1 MKRKRQQIPLAW
13 LQLAHS
19 RVRFIVALAGI
30 AFAGILIFMQL
41 GFQASLYD
49 SAVKVHRTIQ
59 ADLVLISP
67 EARNFNNMS
76 TIPRRRLY
84 QANSLADIA
93 SVKALYIENLL
104 WRPSHVQQP
113 TNLVVLGF
121 DPENS
126 IFNLAA
132 INQQL
137 HQLKIRDHLLFDR
150 GTKGNFLQVL
160 SQLNTGNFFVTEI
173 NQRRVNFVGSFQIG
187 NSFGADGY
195 VITSDLNF
203 LRLFR
208 DRSAGGISI
217 GLITLEPGVEADTVK
232 SLLQSYFGKNNRDVN
247 VLTYSEWVEFEKDFW
262 QNGSP
267 IGFIFNLGVLMGFVV
282 GVVIVYQILYSD
294 VSDHLAEYATLKA
307 MGYRHSYLLKLVFQ
321 ESAILAT
328 LGYIPGFAIS
338 QLLYS
343 VARTATRLPI
353 SMNFNQA
360 VIVFCLTLLM
370 CIISGLVAVQ
380 KLQSI
385 DPADI
390 F

>member
-1 MKRKRQQIPLAW
+1 MNRKRRQIPIAW
-13 LQLAHS
+13 LQLTHS

-41 GFQASLYD
+41 GFQASLFE
-49 SAVKVHRTIQ
+49 SAVKVHNTIQ

-67 EARNFNNMS
+67 EARNFNSMS

-84 QANSLADIA
+84 QANSLAGVA
-93 SVKALYIENLL
+93 SMEALYIENLL
-104 WRPSHVQQP
+104 WRPSRVQQP
-113 TNLVVLGF
+113 TNLIVLGF

-137 HQLKIRDHLLFDR
+137 HQLKIRDRLLFDA
-150 GTKGNFLQVL
+150 GTKGDFSQIL
-160 SQLNTGNFFVTEI
+160 SRLAASEFFETEM
-173 NQRRVNFVGSFQIG
+173 NQRRVDFVGSFQIG

-208 DRSAGGISI
+208 DRFAGDISM
-217 GLITLEPGVEADTVK
+217 GLITLDPGVEADTVK
-232 SLLQSYFGKNNRDVN
+232 SLLQSYLGEDNQDVT
-247 VLTYSEWVEFEKDFW
+247 VLTYSEWIAFEKSFW
-262 QNGSP
+262 QSGSP

-328 LGYIPGFAIS
+328 LGYVPGFAIS
-338 QLLYS
+338 QLLYNVS
-343 VARTATRLPI
+343 RTATRLPI
-353 SMNFNQA
+353 LMDASRA
-360 VIVFCLTLLM
+360 VLVFCLTLVM

-380 KLQSI
+380 KLKSV
-385 DPADI
+385 DPADV